1 MSLFPSPG
9 FPDGSLVENLPA
21 NARDVG
27 WLSVQERSPGEGNG
41 NPLQYSCLENPM
53 HRGAWWATVYGVT
66 KESDTTERL
75 KQQFHAHLA
84 LSTSFCYITLTLLSS
99 LYICFLPRTC
109 ISQEQD
115 SLHTKHNLCSSY
127 MSRNVI
133 DWMCVKKMHWSF
145 FC

>member
-27 WLSVQERSPGEGNG
+27 WLPVPERSPGEGNG

-53 HRGAWWATVYGVT
+53 HRGAWWAIVHGVT

-75 KQQFHAHLA
+75 KQQFHPPLA
-84 LSTSFCYITLTLLSS
+84 LSTTFCYITLTLFSS
-99 LYICFLPRTC
+99 LYTCLLPRKC

-115 SLHTKHNLCSSY
+115 SLHTRHYLCSSY
-127 MSRNVI
+127 MSWNVI
-133 DWMCVKKMHWSF
+133 D
-145 FC
+145 